1 MEKMH
6 RLLIEETNSA
16 LTSGLAHKN
25 TSSLRSLRNLWEWNP
40 CISLPLE
47 LHKSKKLLLQLCHH
61 MHGLPVDACVF
72 VYAKIR
78 EPAHCRSERCC
89 TAARCNSIHQQVSIT
104 FSKDYNPLVILPPK
118 SPSPSLTASTLKQP
132 KAVFAIIH
140 LFSLKF
146 EVNNTKRL
154 HKYQTPCADRVS
166 QNGFYVTGIS
176 TVKKNKT
183 D

>member
-1 MEKMH
+1 MPSYAWTTCRCLCICVCEDQ
-6 RLLIEETNSA
+6 RTC
-16 LTSGLAHKN
+16 T
-25 TSSLRSLRNLWEWNP
+25 LW
-40 CISLPLE
+40 
-47 LHKSKKLLLQLCHH
+47 
-61 MHGLPVDACVF
+61 
-72 VYAKIR
+72 
-78 EPAHCRSERCC
+78 SERCC